1 VESKREHEKH
11 FVVFKTLLTCDK
23 RHDSRAFLE
32 EAVEFHHFG
41 HRCFG
46 PALRFQN
53 AFNFLAQGL
62 GILGIGGEVVEGMG
76 ESLAAGASE
85 SGWPS
90 QIKRKKKL
98 PV

>member
-1 VESKREHEKH
+1 M
-11 FVVFKTLLTCDK
+11 LLTRDK

-53 AFNFLAQGL
+53 AFNFLAQWL

-76 ESLAAGASE
+76 ESLAASASQDGLRREIEKKE
-85 SGWPS
+85 S
-90 QIKRKKKL
+90 